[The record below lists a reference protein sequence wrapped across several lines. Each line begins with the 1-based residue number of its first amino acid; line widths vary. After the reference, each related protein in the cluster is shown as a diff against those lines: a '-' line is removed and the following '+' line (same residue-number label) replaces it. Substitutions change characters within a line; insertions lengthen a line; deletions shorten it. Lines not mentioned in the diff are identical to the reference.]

1 MDEQHNQYRPV
12 RTLREHLWQGIAA
25 AHGRRPASFY
35 LLLTIPIVL
44 LLALHLF
51 QTADDP
57 RRLALGLSLLF
68 LFLGVLLIR
77 AILDILGL
85 VRRLVAEHHRSYRE
99 TLGDEEFLEALRSS
113 RGEGGQPPEPQ

>member
-1 MDEQHNQYRPV
+1 MVARRDDPRSV
-12 RTLREHLWQGIAA
+12 RTLREHLWQGMAA
-25 AHGRRPASFY
+25 VHGWRPASFY

-51 QTADDP
+51 ETVDNP

-77 AILDILGL
+77 AMFDILGL
-85 VRRLVAEHHRSYRE
+85 IRKLIVERHRSYQE
-99 TLGDEEFLEALRSS
+99 TLGDEEFLEALRAS
-113 RGEGGQPPEPQ
+113 REEGGLPPESP

>member
-1 MDEQHNQYRPV
+1 MHESPREPRPI
-12 RTLREHLWQGIAA
+12 RSLRQHLWQGMVA
-25 AHGRRPASFY
+25 AHRRRPASFY

-51 QTADDP
+51 QSAADP

-77 AILDILGL
+77 ALLDILGL
-85 VRRLVAEHHRSYRE
+85 LRRLVSEHHRSYRE
-99 TLGDEEFLEALRSS
+99 TLGDDAFLETLRSG
-113 RGEGGQPPEPQ
+113 RGDSKE

>member
-1 MDEQHNQYRPV
+1 MSNEQHNEPRPV
-12 RTLREHLWQGIAA
+12 RTLREHLWHGVAT
-25 AHGRRPASFY
+25 AHGRRPLSFY

-51 QTADDP
+51 QTSDDP

-77 AILDILGL
+77 ALLDILGL
-85 VRRLVAEHHRSYRE
+85 VRRLIAEHHRTYKE
-99 TLGDEEFLEALRSS
+99 TLGDEAFLEALRTS
-113 RGEGGQPPEPQ
+113 RGDSKE